1 MTRKKWAV
9 NENLE
14 DLIKFIRQEKVDD
27 NIQKYLNKKA
37 KNTTYLS
44 HFSTS
49 EYLL

>member
-9 NENLE
+9 NENFE
-14 DLIKFIRQEKVDD
+14 DLIKFIRQEKVDE
-27 NIQKYLNKKA
+27 NIQKHLNKKA
-37 KNTTYLS
+37 KNGTYLS